1 MAMQEIKTL
10 PIDLKLQ
17 MIDAVMKVC
26 EKKIYLEVE
35 YARCVLMLTQYKEDD
50 NQIEDAAKILQ
61 EVQVETYGSMDKR
74 EKLEFILY

>member
-50 NQIEDAAKILQ
+50 NQIEDAAKIL
-61 EVQVETYGSMDKR
+61 
-74 EKLEFILY
+74 